1 MKFHPALVA
10 TLLAVPVLFGC
21 GTSPK
26 ATFYSLT
33 SSNPPDTSQPA
44 APYRIAI
51 GPVMVP
57 ELVDRPQMVLRIG
70 ANKVMI
76 AEYARWAEPLKSEIP
91 RVIAAN
97 LTFLIGGAQVS
108 TYPQN
113 TNADADCQVF
123 IDLQRF
129 DSTLGD
135 AATLEVLWTVLLP
148 KSGKLRGGRSA
159 VREAAGVDGYDAL
172 VAAHA
177 RALAAVSHDI
187 AQAIDSL
194 RTAR

>member
-1 MKFHPALVA
+1 
-10 TLLAVPVLFGC
+10 
-21 GTSPK
+21 
-26 ATFYSLT
+26 
-33 SSNPPDTSQPA
+33 
-44 APYRIAI
+44 
-51 GPVMVP
+51 MVP

-113 TNADADCQVF
+113 TNADTDCQVF

-135 AATLEVLWTVLLP
+135 AATLDVLWTVRLAG
-148 KSGKLRGGRSA
+148 SGKLMGGRSA
-159 VREAAGVDGYDAL
+159 VREAAGADGYDAL

-177 RALAAVSHDI
+177 RALAAVSRDI
-187 AQAIDSL
+187 ARAIDSL